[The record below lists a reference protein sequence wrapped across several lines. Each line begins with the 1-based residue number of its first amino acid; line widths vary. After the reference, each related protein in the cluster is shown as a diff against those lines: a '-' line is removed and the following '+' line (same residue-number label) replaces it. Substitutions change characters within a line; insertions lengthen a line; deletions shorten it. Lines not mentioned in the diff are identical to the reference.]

1 MKKFPDITGL
11 ATTVVLNTTINEV
24 ENKIP
29 DASKLVKK
37 ADYDTKIKE
46 FEGNISLQLILINL
60 RVNHLT

>member
-1 MKKFPDITGL
+1 MKKFRDITGL

>member
-1 MKKFPDITGL
+1 MKKFRDITGL

-37 ADYDTKIKE
+37 GDYDTKIKE